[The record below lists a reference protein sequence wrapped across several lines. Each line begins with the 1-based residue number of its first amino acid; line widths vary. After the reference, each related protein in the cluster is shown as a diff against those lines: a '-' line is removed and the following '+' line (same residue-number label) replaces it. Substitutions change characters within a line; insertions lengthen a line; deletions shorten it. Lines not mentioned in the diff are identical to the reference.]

1 MRVSIPQ
8 AMAAG
13 AAALVVALLT
23 ACGGE
28 PQYTQISVGWD
39 HTCGLRSDGSV
50 VCWGRDE
57 FGQLRAPA
65 DERFTAV
72 AAGGAHTCG
81 LRTDGTTVC
90 WGYSTPSGEDLA
102 KLNNPY
108 NSAPFPPEDERLT
121 AIEAGGHYTC
131 GFRTEGGVVCWDVR
145 DEFSPFG
152 TEQVVEIYPGGTHV
166 CGLRSDGSALCYN
179 FLLRPPPEGERFV
192 AISTASAHVCGL
204 RSDGGALCWGSNLAG
219 QLTSVENG
227 PYIADPVSPP
237 EDGPFSAIATGAYHT
252 CGLRSDGT
260 AVCWGYDFEGL
271 AERAIGSVPDPNDAL
286 DKGWLEQQERLSS
299 IPISA
304 PPEGERFTA
313 LTAGVLHACGLREDG
328 GVSCWGYNN
337 HGQASP
343 PGDAESR
350 TP

>member
-1 MRVSIPQ
+1 MRVSMPQ

-28 PQYTQISVGWD
+28 SQYTQISAGAN

-50 VCWGRDE
+50 VCWGSDE

-72 AAGGAHTCG
+72 AAGGVHTCG
-81 LRTDGTTVC
+81 LRTDETTVC
-90 WGYSTPSGEDLA
+90 WGYRIPSGEYVSELSGP
-102 KLNNPY
+102 NRRP
-108 NSAPFPPEDERLT
+108 PFPPDDERLT
-121 AIEAGGHYTC
+121 AIEAGADHTC
-131 GFRTEGGVVCWDVR
+131 GFRTDGGVVCWNTR
-145 DEFSPFG
+145 TEFSPFG
-152 TEQVVEIYPGGTHV
+152 TEQVVKISSGGGHI
-166 CGLRSDGSALCYN
+166 CGLRSDGSVLCHGW
-179 FLLRPPPEGERFV
+179 LAPPEGERFA
-192 AISTASAHVCGL
+192 AISMAATHACGL
-204 RSDGGALCWGSNLAG
+204 RSDGGALCWGNNVAG

-237 EDGPFSAIATGAYHT
+237 EDGLFSAIATGAHHT
-252 CGLRSDGT
+252 CGLRSDGS
-260 AVCWGYDFEGL
+260 AVCWG
-271 AERAIGSVPDPNDAL
+271 ND
-286 DKGWLEQQERLSS
+286 LEQAARIEGTGMGVNAPGMEFLFNTRRSD
-299 IPISA
+299 

-313 LTAGVLHACGLREDG
+313 ITAGALHTCGLRQDG

-343 PGDAESR
+343 PGDAQSR